1 MKRPSVTFD
10 KDAILAFLLTH
21 GEKIGV
27 AAVAVIACGLAWG
40 GVNAARTQAA
50 TRAQQ
55 PKAIEDQANL
65 AAAHIVEAKQPP
77 AEELRRSNLAKS
89 IEPWRRPDVRRP
101 HSATLFNKQLFDE
114 KAKRSKPEVFPIEEL
129 RAVAGVAFMAEPKG
143 GAPGRNPADVD
154 APEDPDGEPA
164 GPKRR
169 RSKPSGQAGKPDP
182 APEANESGPGVI
194 PRQVTRGR
202 LVPYCVV
209 TGLIPFSKQ
218 TADYRQ
224 RYEQAVFRDPQ
235 RDAPRW
241 SDYLMERMVVTPG
254 GREDWKP
261 IDLKQFYADAA
272 RQWGGVDQGEQLPEG
287 FILAGDQ
294 VSGRDIA
301 YCSPLPLLAGESWGL
316 DSLHPWFVG
325 RWKALDEERAAA
337 AAQNA
342 EKATT
347 ILPGAGPVF
356 DPPGGDSGP
365 GMNQDGEGRPVGG
378 DDYRMFRFV
387 DTTVERGKTY
397 RYRMRLSL
405 LNPNRDLEAR
415 YLADAAFA
423 KDVKLASAVSNV
435 TDPVTVPGTQ
445 ALLVRGLRKA
455 DSKKFKAG
463 LVEVLVLDK
472 ASDNGNYSLRSLV
485 TEPGGLINVDKRL
498 NKPGDVRARGDDVF
512 TEVVLI
518 DMLGRQEDRAEVR
531 GTKDSPPPEPLEM
544 LFLRPDGSF
553 TAAAAAESQVQVGRF
568 IRTLPILDDP
578 KAGKDKQPSGP
589 SPDGPPGSPGKR

>member
-10 KDAILAFLLTH
+10 KDAILAFLLAH

-55 PKAIEDQANL
+55 PKAIEDSANL
-65 AAAHIVEAKQPP
+65 AAAHILEAKQPP

-89 IEPWRRPDVRRP
+89 IDPWRRPDVQRP
-101 HSATLFNKQLFDE
+101 HSAALFNKQLSEE
-114 KAKRSKPEVFPIEEL
+114 KAKRSRPEVFPIEEL
-129 RAVAGVAFMAEPKG
+129 RAVAGVAFMPEPKG
-143 GAPGRNPADVD
+143 GAAGRNPADVD
-154 APEDPDGEPA
+154 APEEPDGQPA
-164 GPKRR
+164 GPRR
-169 RSKPSGQAGKPDP
+169 RRNKPLGQAGKPDA
-182 APEANESGPGVI
+182 APEANEFGPGVM
-194 PRQVTRGR
+194 PGQVTRGR
-202 LVPYCVV
+202 LAPYCVV

-224 RYEQAVFRDPQ
+224 RYEQAAFRDPQ
-235 RDAPRW
+235 RDTPLW
-241 SDYLMERMVVTPG
+241 SDYRVERMVVTPG
-254 GREDWKP
+254 GREDWKA
-261 IDLKQFYADAA
+261 IDIKQFYADAA
-272 RQWGGVDQGEQLPEG
+272 RQWAGVQGEQLPDG
-287 FILAGDQ
+287 FILAGDR
-294 VSGRDIA
+294 VSGRDIV

-325 RWKALDEERAAA
+325 RWKALDEERAAEA
-337 AAQNA
+337 AKNA
-342 EKATT
+342 ERATP
-347 ILPGAGPVF
+347 ILPGAGPGF
-356 DPPGGDSGP
+356 DPSGGDSGP
-365 GMNQDGEGRPVGG
+365 AMDQDGEGRPVVG

-423 KDVKLASAVSNV
+423 KDDKLASAFSNV

-445 ALLVRGLRKA
+445 ALLVRGLRK
-455 DSKKFKAG
+455 KFKAG

-472 ASDNGNYSLRSLV
+472 ASDAGNYALRSLL

-498 NKPGDVRARGDDVF
+498 NKPSDLRARGDDVF
-512 TEVVLI
+512 TEAVLV

-553 TAAAAAESQVQVGRF
+553 TAAATADSQAQVGRF
-568 IRTLPILDDP
+568 IGTLPILDDP

-589 SPDGPPGSPGKR
+589 SPDGNPGKR